1 MLDHNRG
8 GDDEF
13 KTEVGIGADSCGNGL
28 QVNFVAQFWQEVVM
42 LMLMVVVML
51 ILMAV
56 VMLMLMLMLMVMML
70 VTHMMGLVQTEVI
83 ATR

>member
-42 LMLMVVVML
+42 LMLMVVVRL
-51 ILMAV
+51 ILMAYMQKTCDDV
-56 VMLMLMLMLMVMML
+56 VMAILAKKKLRKKCVNSDKM
-70 VTHMMGLVQTEVI
+70 
-83 ATR
+83 